1 MSGDGGSVVGGLP
14 HLGEARMQL
23 RWQVMGGTGE
33 WGVAGGRGDDSEA
46 GERFNVAETGKS
58 PVGPELNL
66 RGDWMRR
73 EGRWGIDSPGLVG
86 SDKLLDFFQE

>member
-1 MSGDGGSVVGGLP
+1 
-14 HLGEARMQL
+14 MQL

-33 WGVAGGRGDDSEA
+33 WGVAGGGGDDSEA
-46 GERFNVAETGKS
+46 GERSNVAETGKT

-73 EGRWGIDSPGLVG
+73 EKADEG
-86 SDKLLDFFQE
+86 

>member
-1 MSGDGGSVVGGLP
+1 MAGDGRDWRVGCCW
-14 HLGEARMQL
+14 GERS
-23 RWQVMGGTGE
+23 
-33 WGVAGGRGDDSEA
+33 DSES
-46 GERFNVAETGKS
+46 GERSNVAETGKS

-73 EGRWGIDSPGLVG
+73 EGRWGVDSPGLVG

>member
-1 MSGDGGSVVGGLP
+1 
-14 HLGEARMQL
+14 MQL

-33 WGVAGGRGDDSEA
+33 WGVAGWRGDDSEA
-46 GERFNVAETGKS
+46 GERSNVAETGKS

-73 EGRWGIDSPGLVG
+73 EGRWGTDTPGLVG

>member
-1 MSGDGGSVVGGLP
+1 MSSDGGSVVGGLP

-23 RWQVMGGTGE
+23 RWQVRGGTGE
-33 WGVAGGRGDDSEA
+33 WGVAGWRGDDSEA
-46 GERFNVAETGKS
+46 GERSNVAETGKS

-73 EGRWGIDSPGLVG
+73 EGRWGTDTPGLVG